1 MTRRALLALS
11 TAVPLSLATGCRRR
25 QAFSGFAFVANFD
38 GRSVAAVDLGVFA
51 VAKQIP
57 LNGAPAE
64 LISDPAHTR
73 VLALTPGDGGIHEI
87 STVDL
92 TARRRIPAAR
102 QAVGMRLSRDARF
115 VYVLCGDPRRLAALD
130 AATLRTEW
138 EVSLSAA
145 PTDFDV
151 SADGKWVAIGYGARG
166 FIERIDTAAR
176 RSAGASEMNS
186 EAGIVRFQSDST
198 QLIAANLGERML
210 NVYQSSSGRLIAKLP
225 IAVKPE
231 QFCFNADGGQLF
243 VTGEGGDAVVIVYPY
258 FTPQVGETVLAG
270 RAPGAMAVT
279 PELLFVA
286 NSRSGDV
293 SILNIE
299 SRKVIAVA
307 AAGTNPAY
315 IAITPDNQYALV
327 LNEGSG
333 DMGVIWIPSV
343 TRSRARSAALFTMI
357 PVGSRPV
364 SAAVVAV

>member
-1 MTRRALLALS
+1 MTRRALLALT
-11 TAVPLSLATGCRRR
+11 TAAPLSLATGCRQRR
-25 QAFSGFAFVANFD
+25 AFSGFAFVANFD

-51 VAKQIP
+51 VAKQIS
-57 LNGAPAE
+57 LEGAPTE
-64 LISDPAHTR
+64 LIADPAHSR
-73 VLALTPGDGGIHEI
+73 ILALTPGDGHIQEI

-92 TARRRIPAAR
+92 TVRRRIPIAR
-102 QAVGMRLSRDARF
+102 EAIGIRLSRDATL
-115 VYVLCGDPRRLAALD
+115 VYVLSGDPRKLVALD
-130 AATLRTEW
+130 AASLRREW
-138 EVSLSAA
+138 EVSLAA
-145 PTDFDV
+145 VPSDFDV
-151 SADGKWVAIGYGARG
+151 SADGKWVGISYGARG
-166 FIERIDTAAR
+166 FIERIDTGAR
-176 RSAGASEMNS
+176 RSAGASDLNS
-186 EAGIVRFQSDST
+186 EAGILRFQSDST

-210 NVYQSSSGRLIAKLP
+210 NVYQSSSGRLVAKLP
-225 IAVKPE
+225 IAVRPD

-243 VTGEGGDAVVIVYPY
+243 VTGEGGDAVVVVYPY

-327 LNEGSG
+327 LNQGSG

-343 TRSRARSAALFTMI
+343 IRSRARSAALFTMI

>member
-11 TAVPLSLATGCRRR
+11 TAVPFSLTTGCRQRK
-25 QAFSGFAFVANFD
+25 AFSGFAFVANFD
-38 GRSVAAVDLGVFA
+38 GRSIAAVDLGVFA

-57 LNGAPAE
+57 LQGAPTE
-64 LISDPAHTR
+64 LIADPAHAR
-73 VLALTPGDGGIHEI
+73 VLALTPGDGRIHEI

-92 TARRRIPAAR
+92 TVSRQIPVAREAI
-102 QAVGMRLSRDARF
+102 GMRLSRDAKF
-115 VYVLCGDPRRLAALD
+115 VYVLSGNPRRLAALE
-130 AATLRTEW
+130 AASLRVVW
-138 EVSLSAA
+138 EVSLAA
-145 PTDFDV
+145 VPGDFDV
-151 SADGKWVAIGYGARG
+151 SPDGKWVAISYGARG

-176 RSAGASEMNS
+176 RSAGASDMNS

-210 NVYQSSSGRLIAKLP
+210 NVYQSSSGRLITKLP
-225 IAVKPE
+225 IAVRPD

-327 LNEGSG
+327 LNQGSG
-333 DMGVIWIPSV
+333 DMGVIWIPSI
-343 TRSRARSAALFTMI
+343 TRSRARSAALFTLI
-357 PVGSRPV
+357 PVGSRPM